1 MLNFYVIATAPIEIL
16 VGAVL
21 FEHHKGVRRLF
32 LLQDLVLMSLKRKG
46 MDGMYFAQYKRQ

>member
-32 LLQDLVLMSLKRKG
+32 LLQDLVLMSLKRKV
-46 MDGMYFAQYKRQ
+46 MDGMYFAQYK